1 MILAGE
7 GVALDVKSE
16 FEKMTEHIKYIMK
29 QYEVEKFSFDEY
41 LFEALEFIVCR
52 YFKGLVRVKSE

>member
-29 QYEVEKFSFDEY
+29 QYIYMYIRGASN
-41 LFEALEFIVCR
+41 FILKCIGR
-52 YFKGLVRVKSE
+52 CGKMKTNDYSAEHI